1 MSQRGFHRLGGL
13 ALIVGGLLASTAH
26 VLHIEAPTD
35 PGQLAHYAHLS
46 QPIHLLL
53 FAGGLLVLLG
63 WFGQFAF
70 QSDRCGVVGLL
81 AFLSLFFGILFADLL
96 HCVLEF
102 SIFPLLIASVPYAT
116 PVLAENVY
124 RSTPFALL
132 QNAGQIL
139 VMVGVPL
146 SAFSIFRSRALPAW
160 SALPMTIT
168 AVVVILAFV
177 PWTSWIVGP
186 RHVIGLYVSMATLGV
201 AILRAA

>member
-13 ALIVGGLLASTAH
+13 ALIVGGLLATIAH

-35 PGQLAHYAHLS
+35 PAKLAYYAHLS

-70 QSDRCGVVGLL
+70 QSVRCGVVGLL

-124 RSTPFALL
+124 QSTPFALL

-139 VMVGVPL
+139 VIVGVPL
-146 SAFSIFRSRALPAW
+146 SAFSVFRSRVLPVW

-168 AVVVILAFV
+168 AVVVIIAFL
-177 PWTSWIVGP
+177 PWTSWIVGT
-186 RHVIGLYVSMATLGV
+186 HYVIGLYVSMATFGV
-201 AILRAA
+201 AILRAV